1 MESTCDIIQYH
12 ITLNCGRMGVEK
24 TFRRKCFVGVVSE
37 LELFRGKQGL
47 QKVGRPPSSLA
58 AASSQGFAL
67 CLSFSGNV
75 IVRKTKQEFQT
86 RKVQRIAFLAEMGS
100 W

>member
-1 MESTCDIIQYH
+1 MDEWALKRHLEENVLQVCCLS
-12 ITLNCGRMGVEK
+12 LN
-24 TFRRKCFVGVVSE
+24 F
-37 LELFRGKQGL
+37 LEAEQRL
-47 QKVGRPPSSLA
+47 QKVCRPPLPSLA

-75 IVRKTKQEFQT
+75 IVRKTKEEFQT

-100 W
+100 S

>member
-1 MESTCDIIQYH
+1 MESTIDPMY
-12 ITLNCGRMGVEK
+12 GRKALGRELLA
-24 TFRRKCFVGVVSE
+24 GVVSE
-37 LELFRGKQGL
+37 LELFRSRQGL
-47 QKVGRPPSSLA
+47 QKVGRPRPSLA

-75 IVRKTKQEFQT
+75 IVRKTKEEFQT

-100 W
+100 S

>member
-1 MESTCDIIQYH
+1 MLKKHLEENVLQVWCLS
-12 ITLNCGRMGVEK
+12 LN
-24 TFRRKCFVGVVSE
+24 F
-37 LELFRGKQGL
+37 LEADQRL
-47 QKVGRPPSSLA
+47 QKVGRPRSSLA

-100 W
+100 S

>member
-1 MESTCDIIQYH
+1 MISSNIISLT
-12 ITLNCGRMGVEK
+12 IPLNCGRMGVEE
-24 TFRRKCFVGVVSE
+24 TFGRKCFVGVVSE
-37 LELFRGKQGL
+37 HELFRGRQGV
-47 QKVGRPPSSLA
+47 QKVGRPLSSLA

-67 CLSFSGNV
+67 CLSFSGSV

-100 W
+100 S

>member
-1 MESTCDIIQYH
+1 MESTSDPMY
-12 ITLNCGRMGVEK
+12 GRKALGRELLA
-24 TFRRKCFVGVVSE
+24 GVVSE
-37 LELFRGKQGL
+37 LELFRSRQGL
-47 QKVGRPPSSLA
+47 QKVGRPRPSLA

-100 W
+100 S

>member
-1 MESTCDIIQYH
+1 MY
-12 ITLNCGRMGVEK
+12 GRKALGRELLA
-24 TFRRKCFVGVVSE
+24 GVVSE
-37 LELFRGKQGL
+37 LELFRSRQGL
-47 QKVGRPPSSLA
+47 QKVGRPRPSLA

-75 IVRKTKQEFQT
+75 IVRKTKEEFQT

-100 W
+100 S

>member
-1 MESTCDIIQYH
+1 MISSNIISLT
-12 ITLNCGRMGVEK
+12 IPLNCGRMGVEK
-24 TFRRKCFVGVVSE
+24 TFGRKCFVGVVSE
-37 LELFRGKQGL
+37 HELFRGRQGL

-58 AASSQGFAL
+58 AASSEGFAL

-100 W
+100 S

>member
-1 MESTCDIIQYH
+1 MLKKHLEENVLQVWCLS
-12 ITLNCGRMGVEK
+12 LN
-24 TFRRKCFVGVVSE
+24 F
-37 LELFRGKQGL
+37 LEADQRL
-47 QKVGRPPSSLA
+47 QKVGRPRSLA

-100 W
+100 S

>member
-1 MESTCDIIQYH
+1 MY
-12 ITLNCGRMGVEK
+12 GRIGVEK
-24 TFRRKCFVGVVSE
+24 ALGRKRFAGVVSE
-37 LELFRGKQGL
+37 LELFRGRQCL

>member
-1 MESTCDIIQYH
+1 MESTSDPMY
-12 ITLNCGRMGVEK
+12 GRK
-24 TFRRKCFVGVVSE
+24 ALRRELLAGVVSE
-37 LELFRGKQGL
+37 LELFRGRQGL
-47 QKVGRPPSSLA
+47 QKVGRPRPSLA

-100 W
+100 S

>member
-1 MESTCDIIQYH
+1 MLKKHLEENVLQVGCLS
-12 ITLNCGRMGVEK
+12 LN
-24 TFRRKCFVGVVSE
+24 F
-37 LELFRGKQGL
+37 LEADQRL
-47 QKVGRPPSSLA
+47 QKVGRPRSLA

-100 W
+100 S

>member
-1 MESTCDIIQYH
+1 MLKKHLEENVLQVWCLS
-12 ITLNCGRMGVEK
+12 LN
-24 TFRRKCFVGVVSE
+24 F
-37 LELFRGKQGL
+37 LEADQRL
-47 QKVGRPPSSLA
+47 QKVGRPRSLA